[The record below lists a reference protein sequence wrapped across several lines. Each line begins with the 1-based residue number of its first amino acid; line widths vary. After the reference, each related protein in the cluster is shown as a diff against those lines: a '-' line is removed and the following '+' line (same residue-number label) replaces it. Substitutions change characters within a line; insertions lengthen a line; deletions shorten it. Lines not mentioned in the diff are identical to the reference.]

1 MLLLLLFIWWASFP
15 ICAPSIQLEAIYS
28 SPVSIVHRA
37 DLIVVMFDAHKL
49 DISDEL
55 KIVIDALRPHHDKM
69 RYNTLFSLSYHHQGL
84 VFGKKANSIGKT
96 YLRSTVRPRD
106 TECC

>member
-1 MLLLLLFIWWASFP
+1 MFAIP
-15 ICAPSIQLEAIYS
+15 IRRCCYYYYLAGIISHTRTSIQLEVIYS

-55 KIVIDALRPHHDKM
+55 KIVIDALRPHHDKT
-69 RYNTLFSLSYHHQGL
+69 RYNHSIFL
-84 VFGKKANSIGKT
+84 VITTIRVWYFRKKPN
-96 YLRSTVRPRD
+96 R
-106 TECC
+106 

>member
-1 MLLLLLFIWWASFP
+1 M
-15 ICAPSIQLEAIYS
+15 
-28 SPVSIVHRA
+28 HRA

-69 RYNTLFSLSYHHQGL
+69 RYVQYIHAIFRVLPRPGFDLMEKSQLNRKPLYALPSVHVVQGA
-84 VFGKKANSIGKT
+84 VEQGRCNQHAAADACVWCFDVVPG
-96 YLRSTVRPRD
+96 
-106 TECC
+106 